1 MRLAR
6 LLLAATM
13 LALAACA
20 ITPAATNSRSVA
32 VEQEIRLRVDS
43 LLYRYSQN
51 DQPGVI
57 AMLDPAGFTIS
68 GSALREV
75 VRTPDELRALMSR
88 DFSRWKSATFSD
100 VRDFDVRADGSLA
113 TAFFVFTYAA
123 EGGPSMP
130 IRLCTVWR
138 KVDGEWLL
146 TQSSNAVL
154 GPPPG

>member
-1 MRLAR
+1 MLF
-6 LLLAATM
+6 AATV
-13 LALAACA
+13 LALCACA
-20 ITPAATNSRSVA
+20 ASPPTANSSPAAM
-32 VEQEIRLRVDS
+32 EQEIRQRVDS

-57 AMLDPAGFTIS
+57 AMLDPQRFTIS
-68 GSALREV
+68 GSMLSEV

-88 DFSRWKSATFSD
+88 DFAQWKSATFSD
-100 VRDFDVRADGSLA
+100 VRDFDVRSDDTLA
-113 TAFFVFTYAA
+113 TAFFVFTYAV

-138 KVDGEWLL
+138 KVDGEWRL
-146 TQSSNAVL
+146 TQSSNAVM